1 VNFPRSAASNKF
13 LGIGDPDFRGT
24 SESSTRVSLAP
35 LFLARGVANV
45 KAIANLP
52 QLPESTDELRAV
64 ARALDAPSDD
74 LLLGPEA
81 SERELR
87 KRPLNDYRVISFAT
101 HAIVAG
107 EIEGVTEPAL
117 VLSPGQDEHN
127 PQNDGLLT
135 ASEIAN
141 LTLDANLVILSA
153 CDTAASDGHISG
165 RGLSGLANAFFFA
178 GARSIAVTQWAVSS
192 TVAQRLGAG
201 LVSQAIASSTGGVA
215 EGLREAMLDY
225 IATAKE
231 DYLANPRFW
240 GAFIIAG
247 DGAIRPL
254 DGISDNDA
262 SHDAIH
268 LDWEQVTQDSSDDE
282 FVGLTKSSSGNAVYA
297 LGLEKPPA
305 GEKRAGSYIARLSAR
320 QGDIKVISR
329 DRELAALSIMGTGS
343 ALAVLGYMPA
353 GNKST
358 AIFELLDEDGNKRWV
373 NKQDG
378 PVYNFPGSAIH
389 LSEGFIL
396 VSVETDLSA
405 SPGQSTLILTLV
417 SERGVTISQR
427 RYPISIGSV
436 SYAPKTVVFDSMGNL
451 GTKRYC
457 TTLPEVDKATTRG
470 WRSAPSNC
478 TSSVASSAV
487 CVRNRLMHNPT
498 GGRFSCSAEAKPAS
512 SASISSG
519 IRRDQMCQWV
529 GLMIASA

>member
-1 VNFPRSAASNKF
+1 MLPSVQSIYGLRTNFPRSGASNKF

-24 SESSTRVSLAP
+24 SESSTQVSLAP

-52 QLPESTDELRAV
+52 RLPESTDELRAV

-74 LLLGPEA
+74 LLLGPDA

-141 LTLDANLVILSA
+141 LTVDANLVILSA
-153 CDTAASDGHISG
+153 CDTATSDGRISG

-254 DGISDNDA
+254 DGTSGKDA

-268 LDWEQVTQDSSDDE
+268 LDWERVTQDSSDAE
-282 FVGLTKSSSGNAVYA
+282 FVGLAKSSNPNSWYA
-297 LGLEKPPA
+297 LGIENPPA
-305 GEKRAGSYIARLSAR
+305 GEKRAGSYIARVAASK
-320 QGDIKVISR
+320 IEVISR
-329 DRELAALSIMGTGS
+329 DPNLGALSEIEIGS
-343 ALAVLGYMPA
+343 DIAILGYIPS
-353 GNKST
+353 NNSST
-358 AIFELLDEDGNKRWV
+358 AVFQLLDKQGNKRW
-373 NKQDG
+373 Q
-378 PVYNFPGSAIH
+378 YAQHGSAYNLPITM
-389 LSEGFIL
+389 LNSPRGYVL
-396 VSVETDLSA
+396 VSVGWCRRSQCLS
-405 SPGQSTLILTLV
+405 
-417 SERGVTISQR
+417 
-427 RYPISIGSV
+427 
-436 SYAPKTVVFDSMGNL
+436 
-451 GTKRYC
+451 
-457 TTLPEVDKATTRG
+457 
-470 WRSAPSNC
+470 
-478 TSSVASSAV
+478 
-487 CVRNRLMHNPT
+487 
-498 GGRFSCSAEAKPAS
+498 
-512 SASISSG
+512 
-519 IRRDQMCQWV
+519 
-529 GLMIASA
+529 